1 LITELQHTELS
12 WIQALQSVMRCSFLD
27 NFFIGWNYVDSFAFA
42 IILIPIVWQLLGR
55 QKGIR
60 LFYIL
65 ILSRVVN
72 HALKEYFGMPRPCQ
86 VDPSVGLLCFSSY
99 GFPSGAAQTA
109 MVLAGITFIEYKKAL
124 YRIFATIFALFLCFS
139 RIYLGVHYFSD
150 VLGGL
155 FFGCLLLLVY
165 WKLFPLMEKE
175 WKKAFILFPIALILI
190 GGKDALLF
198 CFLTL
203 GVQMG
208 LLIAGKTSSLKK
220 SLSRRWLQ
228 ATIIILG
235 LFLLSLASKL
245 PHFIQFGFGLIMGI
259 WLSFLGER
267 LSAKILAY
275 KR

>member
-1 LITELQHTELS
+1 MITELQHIELS
-12 WIQALQSVMRCSFLD
+12 WIRALQTSLRSPFLD

-65 ILSRVVN
+65 ILSRVIN
-72 HALKEYFGMPRPCQ
+72 HSLKEYFGLPRPCQ

-109 MVLAGITFIEYKKAL
+109 IVLAGITFIEYKRTL
-124 YRIFATIFALFLCFS
+124 YRILAVIFALFLSFS
-139 RIYLGVHYFSD
+139 RTYLGVHYFSD
-150 VLGGL
+150 IVGGL
-155 FFGCLLLLVY
+155 FFGSFVLLIY

-175 WKKAFILFPIALILI
+175 WKKAFIFFPLALILI

-203 GVQMG
+203 GVQIG
-208 LLIAGKTSSLKK
+208 LVSGEKTLSPKR
-220 SLSRRWLQ
+220 SLSRCWLQ
-228 ATIIILG
+228 ATIIIFG
-235 LFLLSLASKL
+235 LFVLELASVL
-245 PHFIQFGFGLIMGI
+245 PHFVQLGCALIMGI

-267 LSAKILAY
+267 LTAWIIPY

>member
-12 WIQALQSVMRCSFLD
+12 WIQELQSAMRCSFLD
-27 NFFIGWNYVDSFAFA
+27 KFFIGWNYVDSFAFA

-72 HALKEYFGMPRPCQ
+72 HALKEFFGLPRPCQ
-86 VDPSVGLLCFSSY
+86 VDPSVGLLCFSTY

-109 MVLAGITFIEYKKAL
+109 IVLAGITFIEYKKAL
-124 YRIFATIFALFLCFS
+124 YRIFAVIFALFLCFS

-155 FFGCLLLLVY
+155 VFGSLLLLVY

-198 CFLTL
+198 CFITL
-203 GVQMG
+203 GVQIG
-208 LLIAGKTSSLKK
+208 LLTGGKRASPKR
-220 SLSRRWLQ
+220 SLSRCWAQ
-228 ATIIILG
+228 AGIIILG
-235 LFLLSLASKL
+235 LFILSVGSEL
-245 PHFIQFGFGLIMGI
+245 PHLLQLACALIMGI
-259 WLSFLGER
+259 WLSFVGER
-267 LSAKILAY
+267 LSAKILPY

>member
-1 LITELQHTELS
+1 
-12 WIQALQSVMRCSFLD
+12 M
-27 NFFIGWNYVDSFAFA
+27 
-42 IILIPIVWQLLGR
+42 ILIPIVWQLLSR

-72 HALKEYFGMPRPCQ
+72 HALKEYFGLPRPCQ
-86 VDPSVGLLCFSSY
+86 VDPSLGLLCFSSY

-109 MVLAGITFIEYKKAL
+109 IVLAGITFIEYKRTL
-124 YRIFATIFALFLCFS
+124 YRIFAMIFALFLCFS

-150 VLGGL
+150 VIGGV
-155 FFGCLLLLVY
+155 FFGSFVLLIY

-175 WKKAFILFPIALILI
+175 WKNSFIFFPLTLIII

-198 CFLTL
+198 CCLTL
-203 GVQMG
+203 GLQIG
-208 LLIAGKTSSLKK
+208 LIAGGKTANDKK
-220 SLSRRWLQ
+220 SLSRHWLQ
-228 ATIIILG
+228 AAIIILG
-235 LFLLSLASKL
+235 LFILALASAL
-245 PHFIQFGFGLIMGI
+245 PHFVQLGFGLMMGL

-267 LSAKILAY
+267 LTAQIFPV